1 MEEIL
6 QLDQELFLFLNNLGS
21 ENWDWFFILISN
33 KFAAAPLYAFLI
45 YLVYRNFGWKGTLI
59 TVILVAGLIT
69 STDQLANIFKDGF
82 ERLRPCREDFIA
94 QARYLDD
101 YCGKY
106 GFFSAHAASTM
117 GAAFYVGLILKPY
130 YRIVFPVMILWA
142 VLVGYSRI
150 YIGVH
155 YPGDVVVGMLF
166 GALLGY
172 GFYRLQAW
180 LVKKIVHKSTN

>member
-1 MEEIL
+1 MEELL
-6 QLDQELFLFLNNLGS
+6 QLDQELFLFLNNLGGD
-21 ENWDWFFILISN
+21 NWDWFWLLLSH

-45 YLVYRNFGWKGTLI
+45 YLVYRNFGLKGTLI
-59 TVILVAGLIT
+59 TVVLVAGLIAC
-69 STDQLANIFKDGF
+69 TDQLANIFKDGF
-82 ERLRPCREDFIA
+82 ERLRPCREDFIT

-117 GAAFYVGLILKPY
+117 AAAFYVGFILKPY
-130 YRIVFPVMILWA
+130 YKTIFPLMLLWS

-155 YPGDVVVGMLF
+155 YPGDVLVGMFF
-166 GALLGY
+166 GAILGF
-172 GFYRLQAW
+172 GFYKLQNW
-180 LVKKIVHKSTN
+180 LVKMIERR